1 MPLRRAG
8 TVPNT
13 GAWYGPGSAAHRYAR
28 LRAALRP
35 GHELNLPAFLFRNP
49 ARGHRSFTIPV
60 YGESRLK
67 CVSLRPLCCVGVEFA
82 LRKELRVQRM
92 RRRMMLVAMVVLGPV
107 ALVPRMASA
116 EGLFDFFFSPQKQQ
130 AAPGTGASQFLCRSV
145 RPQPAA
151 RAAAAPVATAGSGPA
166 FCVRSCDGKY
176 FPVSTRGG
184 ATPVQMCQAFCPASA
199 TKVFFGSSIDGA
211 SSSTGERYAD
221 SENAFAYRKA
231 LRADCTC
238 NGRDPAGLAPVDL
251 TLDSSLRAGDVI
263 ATTSGLV
270 AYTGVRL
277 GANQTADFTPVA
289 SYPGLTADVRA
300 RLGEMKVAPV
310 IAETVASDAPLADL
324 SRDVLPVTVVPKAS
338 SARAKRA
345 EVN

>member
-1 MPLRRAG
+1 
-8 TVPNT
+8 
-13 GAWYGPGSAAHRYAR
+13 
-28 LRAALRP
+28 
-35 GHELNLPAFLFRNP
+35 
-49 ARGHRSFTIPV
+49 
-60 YGESRLK
+60 
-67 CVSLRPLCCVGVEFA
+67 VEFA

-92 RRRMMLVAMVVLGPV
+92 RRRMMLVATVVLAGPV
-107 ALVPRMASA
+107 AFGPRAASA
-116 EGLFDFFFSPQKQQ
+116 ENLFDFLFGGAQKQQ
-130 AAPGTGASQFLCRSV
+130 QRQAPAQASFFADPFGLN
-145 RPQPAA
+145 PQPAPPK
-151 RAAAAPVATAGSGPA
+151 PVATAGSGPA

-176 FPVSTRGG
+176 FPVAARGN

-199 TKVFFGSSIDGA
+199 TKVFFGSTIDGA
-211 SSSTGERYAD
+211 SSSNGERYAD

-251 TLDSSLRAGDVI
+251 ALDSSLRAGDVI

-277 GANQTADFTPVA
+277 GADQTADFTPVA
-289 SYPGLTADVRA
+289 SYPGLTANVRA

-310 IAETVASDAPLADL
+310 TAETVSNDAPLADAG
-324 SRDVLPVTVVPKAS
+324 RDVLPVTVVPKTTS
-338 SARAKRA
+338 PRAKRA